1 MRAPGAGTASVA
13 SLGLLWL
20 LGLPWTWSAAAA
32 LCVYVGGGGWR
43 FLRIVCKTARRDLF
57 GLSVLI
63 RVRLEL
69 RRHQRAHHTIPGIFQ
84 AVARQQPD
92 RLALVDAGSGVCWT
106 FAQLDAYSNA
116 VANVFHQLGLGP
128 GDVVAIFLEG
138 RPEFVGL
145 WLGLAKAGVEAA
157 LLNVNLRREPLA
169 FCLGTSGAKALIF
182 GGELAAVVAEV
193 SGQLGKSL
201 LKFCSGDL
209 GPEGSWPDTQLLDPL
224 LKEASTAPLAQ
235 SPGKGMDDRLFYIYT
250 SGTTGLPKAAIVVHS
265 RYYRIAAFGHHA
277 YSMRPSD
284 VLYDCLPLYHSAGTM
299 GVLGGGGAQDGGAG
313 NPAPSLPSAGNIM
326 GVGQCL
332 IYGMTVVLRKKFSA
346 SRFWDDC
353 VKHNCTVVQYIGEI
367 CRYLLKQPVREAEGQ
382 HQVRLAVGNG
392 LRPAIW
398 EEFTERFRVRQIG
411 EFYGATECNC
421 SIANMDGKVGS
432 CGFNSRILPHVYPIR
447 LVKVNE
453 DTMELLRDAQGLCIP
468 CQAGEPG
475 LLVGQINQ
483 RDPLRRFDG
492 YISESAT
499 SKKIAHSVFCKGDS
513 AYLSGDV
520 LVMDELGYM
529 YFRDRSGDTFRWRGE
544 NVSTTEVEGVL
555 SRLLGQTDVAVYGVA
570 VPGKLGL
577 VSPGGRDWRS
587 EAGAAVGGCWAHGGR
602 GTVFSTEP
610 LFLGVEGKA
619 GMAAI
624 ADPHGQLSPNAL
636 YQELQKVLAP
646 YARPIFLRLLP
657 QMDTTGTFKIQ
668 KTRLQH
674 EGFDPSQTSDRLFF
688 LDLKQ
693 GHYLPLDQS
702 VYTQICSGS
711 FSL

>member
-1 MRAPGAGTASVA
+1 MPNPRMRAPGAGSASVA
-13 SLGLLWL
+13 SLVLLWL
-20 LGLPWTWSAAAA
+20 IGLPWTWSTAVA
-32 LCVYVGGGGWR
+32 LGVYVGGGGWR

-57 GLSVLI
+57 GLFVLI

-69 RRHQRAHHTIPGIFQ
+69 RWHQRARHTIPQIFQ
-84 AVARQQPD
+84 DVVRRQPEH
-92 RLALVDAGSGVCWT
+92 LALVDAGSGVCWT

-116 VANVFHQLGLGP
+116 VANLFCHLGYTP

-145 WLGLAKAGVEAA
+145 WLGLAKAGMEAA
-157 LLNVNLRREPLA
+157 LLNVNLRREPLI
-169 FCLGTSGAKALIF
+169 FCLGTSGAKALVF
-182 GGELAAVVAEV
+182 GRELAAVVAEV

-201 LKFCSGDL
+201 VKFCSGDV
-209 GPEGSWPDTQLLDPL
+209 GPEGVLPDTQLLDPL

-235 SPGKGMDDRLFYIYT
+235 PPGKGMDDRLFYIYT

-265 RYYRIAAFGHHA
+265 SPCTPCPCRYYRIAAFTHHS
-277 YSMRPSD
+277 YSMQAAD
-284 VLYDCLPLYHSAGTM
+284 VLYDCLPLYHSAG
-299 GVLGGGGAQDGGAG
+299 
-313 NPAPSLPSAGNIM
+313 NII

-332 IYGMTVVLRKKFSA
+332 IYGLTVVLRKKFSA

-353 VKHNCTVVQYIGEI
+353 VKYNCTVVQYIGEI
-367 CRYLLKQPVREAEGQ
+367 CRYLLKQPVSEAEGR
-382 HQVRLAVGNG
+382 HRVRLAVGNG

-398 EEFTERFRVRQIG
+398 EEFTERFGVRQVG

-432 CGFNSRILPHVYPIR
+432 CGFNSRILPNVYPIR

-483 RDPLRRFDG
+483 QDPLRRFDG

-499 SKKIAHSVFCKGDS
+499 SRKITHSVFRKGDS

-570 VPGKLGL
+570 VPGAAEGAGTLRTAHL
-577 VSPGGRDWRS
+577 PAPPAPGGHHRHLQDSEDEAAARGLRPTPDLRPALLPGP
-587 EAGAAVGGCWAHGGR
+587 EAGPLPASGSGCLHPHLFGR
-602 GTVFSTEP
+602 LLPLT
-610 LFLGVEGKA
+610 LFLGPPETLHQA
-619 GMAAI
+619 
-624 ADPHGQLSPNAL
+624 Q
-636 YQELQKVLAP
+636 Q
-646 YARPIFLRLLP
+646 AR
-657 QMDTTGTFKIQ
+657 GA
-668 KTRLQH
+668 
-674 EGFDPSQTSDRLFF
+674 
-688 LDLKQ
+688 
-693 GHYLPLDQS
+693 
-702 VYTQICSGS
+702 
-711 FSL
+711 

>member
-1 MRAPGAGTASVA
+1 MRTPGACSASVA
-13 SLGLLWL
+13 SLVLLWL
-20 LGLPWTWSAAAA
+20 LGLPWTWSTAAA
-32 LCVYVGGGGWR
+32 LGVYVGGGGWR

-69 RRHQRAHHTIPGIFQ
+69 RRHQRARHTIPQIFQ
-84 AVARQQPD
+84 AVARQQPEH
-92 RLALVDAGSGVCWT
+92 LALVDAGSGACWT

-116 VANVFHQLGLGP
+116 VANLFRQLGFVP

-145 WLGLAKAGVEAA
+145 WLGLAKAGMEAA
-157 LLNVNLRREPLA
+157 LLNINLRREPLT
-169 FCLGTSGAKALIF
+169 FCLGTSGAKALVF
-182 GGELAAVVAEV
+182 GEELAVAVAEV

-201 LKFCSGDL
+201 VKFCSGDSR
-209 GPEGSWPDTQLLDPL
+209 PEGLLPDTQLLDPL
-224 LKEASTAPLAQ
+224 LKETSTAPLAQ
-235 SPGKGMDDRLFYIYT
+235 PPGKGMDDRLFYIYT

-265 RYYRIAAFGHHA
+265 RYYRIAAFGHHSYRTQA
-277 YSMRPSD
+277 TD
-284 VLYDCLPLYHSAGTM
+284 VIYDCLPLYHSAG
-299 GVLGGGGAQDGGAG
+299 
-313 NPAPSLPSAGNIM
+313 NIV

-332 IYGMTVVLRKKFSA
+332 IYGLTVVLRKKFSA
-346 SRFWDDC
+346 SRFWEDC
-353 VKHNCTVVQYIGEI
+353 VKYNCTVVQYIGEI

-382 HQVRLAVGNG
+382 HRVRLAVGNG

-398 EEFTERFRVRQIG
+398 EEFTERFGVRQIG

-421 SIANMDGKVGS
+421 SIANMDGKVGA

-483 RDPLRRFDG
+483 QDPLRRFDG

-570 VPGKLGL
+570 VPG
-577 VSPGGRDWRS
+577 
-587 EAGAAVGGCWAHGGR
+587 
-602 GTVFSTEP
+602 
-610 LFLGVEGKA
+610 VEGKA

-657 QMDTTGTFKIQ
+657 QVDTTGTFKIQ

-674 EGFDPSQTSDRLFF
+674 EGFDPRQTSDRLFF

-702 VYTQICSGS
+702 VYTRICSGA
-711 FSL
+711 FFL

>member
-1 MRAPGAGTASVA
+1 MRVPGAGSASVA
-13 SLGLLWL
+13 SLVLLWL

-32 LCVYVGGGGWR
+32 LGVYVGGGGWR
-43 FLRIVCKTARRDLF
+43 FLRIVCKTARRDLW

-63 RVRLEL
+63 HVRLEL
-69 RRHQRAHHTIPGIFQ
+69 WRHQRAHHTIPQIFQ
-84 AVARQQPD
+84 AVAQQQPD
-92 RLALVDAGSGVCWT
+92 RLALVDAGSGACWT

-116 VANVFHQLGLGP
+116 VANVFHQLGFVP

-145 WLGLAKAGVEAA
+145 WLGLAKMGVEAA
-157 LLNVNLRREPLA
+157 LLNVNLRHESLA

-182 GGELAAVVAEV
+182 GGELAAAVAEV

-209 GPEGSWPDTQLLDPL
+209 SSEGVWPDTQLLDPM
-224 LKEASTAPLAQ
+224 LKEASTAPPAQ
-235 SPGKGMDDRLFYIYT
+235 PPGKGMDDRLFYIYT
-250 SGTTGLPKAAIVVHS
+250 SGTTGMPKAAIVVHS

-277 YSMRPSD
+277 YSMQAAD
-284 VLYDCLPLYHSAGTM
+284 VLYDCLPLYHT
-299 GVLGGGGAQDGGAG
+299 
-313 NPAPSLPSAGNIM
+313 AGNIM

-332 IYGMTVVLRKKFSA
+332 IYGLTVVLRKKFSA

-353 VKHNCTVVQYIGEI
+353 VKYNCTVVQYIGEI
-367 CRYLLKQPVREAEGQ
+367 CRYLLKQPVSEAEGR
-382 HQVRLAVGNG
+382 HRVRLAVGNG
-392 LRPAIW
+392 LRPSIW
-398 EEFTERFRVRQIG
+398 EEFTQRFRVRQIG

-421 SIANMDGKVGS
+421 SIGNMDGKVGS

-453 DTMELLRDAQGLCIP
+453 DTLELLRDAQGLCIP

-483 RDPLRRFDG
+483 QDPLRRFDG

-499 SKKIAHSVFCKGDS
+499 SKKIAHSVFRKGDS
-513 AYLSGDV
+513 AYISGDV

-570 VPGKLGL
+570 VPG
-577 VSPGGRDWRS
+577 
-587 EAGAAVGGCWAHGGR
+587 
-602 GTVFSTEP
+602 
-610 LFLGVEGKA
+610 VEGKA

-657 QMDTTGTFKIQ
+657 QVDTTGTFKIQ

-674 EGFDPSQTSDRLFF
+674 EGFDPHQTSDRLFF

-693 GHYLPLDQS
+693 GHYLPLDQD
-702 VYTQICSGS
+702 VYARICSGA
-711 FSL
+711 FAL

>member
-1 MRAPGAGTASVA
+1 MVPEAGPGCLPRRMLRRMRTPGACSASVA
-13 SLGLLWL
+13 SLVLLWL
-20 LGLPWTWSAAAA
+20 LGLPWTWSTAAA
-32 LCVYVGGGGWR
+32 LGVYVGGGGWR

-69 RRHQRAHHTIPGIFQ
+69 RRHQRARHTIPQIFQ
-84 AVARQQPD
+84 AVARQQPEH
-92 RLALVDAGSGVCWT
+92 LALVDAGSGACWT

-116 VANVFHQLGLGP
+116 VANLFRQLGFVP

-145 WLGLAKAGVEAA
+145 WLGLAKAGMEAA
-157 LLNVNLRREPLA
+157 LLNINLRREPLT
-169 FCLGTSGAKALIF
+169 FCLGTSGAKALVF
-182 GGELAAVVAEV
+182 GEELAVAVAEV

-201 LKFCSGDL
+201 VKFCSGDSR
-209 GPEGSWPDTQLLDPL
+209 PEGLLPDTQLLDPL
-224 LKEASTAPLAQ
+224 LKETSTAPLAQ
-235 SPGKGMDDRLFYIYT
+235 PPGKGMDDRLFYIYT

-265 RYYRIAAFGHHA
+265 RYYRIAAFGHHSYRMQA
-277 YSMRPSD
+277 TD
-284 VLYDCLPLYHSAGTM
+284 VIYDCLPLYHSAG
-299 GVLGGGGAQDGGAG
+299 
-313 NPAPSLPSAGNIM
+313 NIV

-332 IYGMTVVLRKKFSA
+332 IYGLTVVLRKKFSA
-346 SRFWDDC
+346 SRFWEDC
-353 VKHNCTVVQYIGEI
+353 VKYNCTVVQYIGEI

-382 HQVRLAVGNG
+382 HRVRLAVGNG

-398 EEFTERFRVRQIG
+398 EEFTERFGVRQIG

-421 SIANMDGKVGS
+421 SIANMDGKVGA

-483 RDPLRRFDG
+483 QDPLRRFDG

-570 VPGKLGL
+570 VPG
-577 VSPGGRDWRS
+577 
-587 EAGAAVGGCWAHGGR
+587 
-602 GTVFSTEP
+602 
-610 LFLGVEGKA
+610 VEGKA

-657 QMDTTGTFKIQ
+657 QVDTTGTFKIQ

-674 EGFDPSQTSDRLFF
+674 EGFDPRQTSDRLFF

-702 VYTQICSGS
+702 VYTRICSGA
-711 FSL
+711 FFL

>member
-1 MRAPGAGTASVA
+1 MRAPGAGAASVV
-13 SLGLLWL
+13 SLALLWL

-32 LCVYVGGGGWR
+32 LGVYVGSGGWR

-69 RRHQRAHHTIPGIFQ
+69 RRHQRAGHTIPRIFQ
-84 AVARQQPD
+84 AVVQRQPE
-92 RLALVDAGSGVCWT
+92 RLALVDAGTGECWT

-116 VANVFHQLGLGP
+116 VANLFRQLGFAP
-128 GDVVAIFLEG
+128 GDVVAVFLEG

-145 WLGLAKAGVEAA
+145 WLGLAKAGMEAA
-157 LLNVNLRREPLA
+157 LLNVNLRCEPLA

-182 GGELAAVVAEV
+182 GGEMVA
-193 SGQLGKSL
+193 
-201 LKFCSGDL
+201 
-209 GPEGSWPDTQLLDPL
+209 
-224 LKEASTAPLAQ
+224 
-235 SPGKGMDDRLFYIYT
+235 DRLFYIYT

-265 RYYRIAAFGHHA
+265 RYYRMAAFGHHA
-277 YSMRPSD
+277 YRMQAAD
-284 VLYDCLPLYHSAGTM
+284 VLYDCLPLYHSAG
-299 GVLGGGGAQDGGAG
+299 
-313 NPAPSLPSAGNIM
+313 NII

-332 IYGMTVVLRKKFSA
+332 IYGLTVVLRKKFSA

-353 VKHNCTVVQYIGEI
+353 IKYNCTVVQYIGEI
-367 CRYLLKQPVREAEGQ
+367 CRYLLKQPVREAERR
-382 HQVRLAVGNG
+382 HRVRLAVGNG

-398 EEFTERFRVRQIG
+398 EEFTQRFGVRQIG

-483 RDPLRRFDG
+483 QDPLRRFDG
-492 YISESAT
+492 YVSESAT
-499 SKKIAHSVFCKGDS
+499 SKKIAHSVFSKGDS

-570 VPGKLGL
+570 VPG
-577 VSPGGRDWRS
+577 
-587 EAGAAVGGCWAHGGR
+587 
-602 GTVFSTEP
+602 
-610 LFLGVEGKA
+610 VEGKA
-619 GMAAI
+619 GMAAV
-624 ADPHGQLSPNAL
+624 ADPHSLLDPNAI

-657 QMDTTGTFKIQ
+657 QVDTTGTFKIQ
-668 KTRLQH
+668 KTRLQR
-674 EGFDPSQTSDRLFF
+674 EGFDPRQTSDRLFF

-693 GHYLPLDQS
+693 GHYLPLNEA
-702 VYTQICSGS
+702 VYTRICSGA

>member
-1 MRAPGAGTASVA
+1 MRAPGAGAASVV
-13 SLGLLWL
+13 SLALLWL
-20 LGLPWTWSAAAA
+20 LGLPWTWSAVAA
-32 LCVYVGGGGWR
+32 LGVYVGSGGWR

-69 RRHQRAHHTIPGIFQ
+69 RRHQRAGHTIPRIFQ
-84 AVARQQPD
+84 AVVQQQPE
-92 RLALVDAGSGVCWT
+92 RLALVDAGTGECWT
-106 FAQLDAYSNA
+106 FVQLDAYSNA
-116 VANVFHQLGLGP
+116 VANLFRQLGFAP
-128 GDVVAIFLEG
+128 GDVVAVFLEG

-145 WLGLAKAGVEAA
+145 WLGLAKAGMEAA

-182 GGELAAVVAEV
+182 GGEMAAAVAEV
-193 SGQLGKSL
+193 SGHLGKSL
-201 LKFCSGDL
+201 IKFCSGDL
-209 GPEGSWPDTQLLDPL
+209 GPEGILPDTHLLDPL

-235 SPGKGMDDRLFYIYT
+235 IPSKGMDDRLFYIYT

-265 RYYRIAAFGHHA
+265 RYYRMAAFGHHA
-277 YSMRPSD
+277 YRMQAAD
-284 VLYDCLPLYHSAGTM
+284 VLYDCLPLYHSAG
-299 GVLGGGGAQDGGAG
+299 
-313 NPAPSLPSAGNIM
+313 NII

-332 IYGMTVVLRKKFSA
+332 IYGLTVVLRKKFSA

-353 VKHNCTVVQYIGEI
+353 IKYNCTVVQYIGEI
-367 CRYLLKQPVREAEGQ
+367 CRYLLKQPVREAERR
-382 HQVRLAVGNG
+382 HRVRLAVGNG

-398 EEFTERFRVRQIG
+398 EEFTQRFGVRQIG

-483 RDPLRRFDG
+483 QDPLRRFDG
-492 YISESAT
+492 YVSESAT
-499 SKKIAHSVFCKGDS
+499 SKKIAHSVFSKGDS
-513 AYLSGDV
+513 AYLS
-520 LVMDELGYM
+520 
-529 YFRDRSGDTFRWRGE
+529 
-544 NVSTTEVEGVL
+544 
-555 SRLLGQTDVAVYGVA
+555 
-570 VPGKLGL
+570 
-577 VSPGGRDWRS
+577 
-587 EAGAAVGGCWAHGGR
+587 
-602 GTVFSTEP
+602 
-610 LFLGVEGKA
+610 GVEGKA

-624 ADPHGQLSPNAL
+624 ADPHSLLDPNAM

-657 QMDTTGTFKIQ
+657 QVDTTGTFKIQ
-668 KTRLQH
+668 KTRLQR
-674 EGFDPSQTSDRLFF
+674 EGFDPRQTSDQLFF

-693 GHYLPLDQS
+693 GHYLPLNEV
-702 VYTQICSGS
+702 VYTRICSGA

>member
-1 MRAPGAGTASVA
+1 MRAPGAGAASVV
-13 SLGLLWL
+13 SLALLWL

-32 LCVYVGGGGWR
+32 LGVYVGSGGWR

-69 RRHQRAHHTIPGIFQ
+69 RRHQRAGHTIPRIFQ
-84 AVARQQPD
+84 AVVQRQPE
-92 RLALVDAGSGVCWT
+92 RLALVDAGTGECWT

-116 VANVFHQLGLGP
+116 VANLFRQLGFAP
-128 GDVVAIFLEG
+128 GDVVAVFLEG

-145 WLGLAKAGVEAA
+145 WLGLAKAGMEAA
-157 LLNVNLRREPLA
+157 LLNVNLRCEPLA

-182 GGELAAVVAEV
+182 GGEMVAVAEV
-193 SGQLGKSL
+193 SGHLGKSL
-201 LKFCSGDL
+201 IKFCSGDL
-209 GPEGSWPDTQLLDPL
+209 GPKGILPDTHLLDPL

-235 SPGKGMDDRLFYIYT
+235 IPSKGMDDRLFYIYT

-265 RYYRIAAFGHHA
+265 RYYRMAAFGHHA
-277 YSMRPSD
+277 YRMQAAD
-284 VLYDCLPLYHSAGTM
+284 VLYDCLPLYHSAG
-299 GVLGGGGAQDGGAG
+299 
-313 NPAPSLPSAGNIM
+313 NII

-332 IYGMTVVLRKKFSA
+332 IYGLTVVLRKKFSA

-353 VKHNCTVVQYIGEI
+353 IKYNCTVVQYIGEI
-367 CRYLLKQPVREAEGQ
+367 CRYLLKQPVREAERR
-382 HQVRLAVGNG
+382 HRVRLAVGNG

-398 EEFTERFRVRQIG
+398 EEFTQRFGVRQIG

-483 RDPLRRFDG
+483 QDPLRRFDG
-492 YISESAT
+492 YVSESAT
-499 SKKIAHSVFCKGDS
+499 SKKIAHSVFSKGDS

-570 VPGKLGL
+570 VPG
-577 VSPGGRDWRS
+577 
-587 EAGAAVGGCWAHGGR
+587 
-602 GTVFSTEP
+602 
-610 LFLGVEGKA
+610 VEGKA
-619 GMAAI
+619 GMAAV
-624 ADPHGQLSPNAL
+624 ADPHSLLDPNAI

-657 QMDTTGTFKIQ
+657 QVDTTGTFKIQ
-668 KTRLQH
+668 KTRLQR
-674 EGFDPSQTSDRLFF
+674 EGFDPRQTSDRLFF

-693 GHYLPLDQS
+693 GHYLPLNEA
-702 VYTQICSGS
+702 VYTRICSGA

>member
-1 MRAPGAGTASVA
+1 MVVA
-13 SLGLLWL
+13 SGRGPASALRAEGLRGRQDAGSGCGRGLG
-20 LGLPWTWSAAAA
+20 GLAGAVVAAGAA
-32 LCVYVGGGGWR
+32 VDLERGGG
-43 FLRIVCKTARRDLF
+43 ARR
-57 GLSVLI
+57 
-63 RVRLEL
+63 VRGQ
-69 RRHQRAHHTIPGIFQ
+69 RRLALPAHRLQDREARPLAVVQR
-84 AVARQQPD
+84 QPE
-92 RLALVDAGSGVCWT
+92 RLALVDAGTGECWT

-116 VANVFHQLGLGP
+116 VANLFRQLGFAP
-128 GDVVAIFLEG
+128 GDVVAVFLEG

-145 WLGLAKAGVEAA
+145 WLGLAKAGMEAA
-157 LLNVNLRREPLA
+157 LLNVNLRCEPLA

-182 GGELAAVVAEV
+182 GGEMVAAVAEV
-193 SGQLGKSL
+193 SGHLGKSL
-201 LKFCSGDL
+201 IKFCSGDL
-209 GPEGSWPDTQLLDPL
+209 GPKGILPDTHLLDPL

-235 SPGKGMDDRLFYIYT
+235 IPSKGMDDRLFYIYT

-265 RYYRIAAFGHHA
+265 RYYRMAAFGHHA
-277 YSMRPSD
+277 YRMQAAD
-284 VLYDCLPLYHSAGTM
+284 VLYDCLPLYHSAG
-299 GVLGGGGAQDGGAG
+299 
-313 NPAPSLPSAGNIM
+313 NII

-332 IYGMTVVLRKKFSA
+332 IYGLTVVLRKKFSA

-353 VKHNCTVVQYIGEI
+353 IKYNCTVVQYIGEI
-367 CRYLLKQPVREAEGQ
+367 CRYLLKQPVREAERR
-382 HQVRLAVGNG
+382 HRVRLAVGNG

-398 EEFTERFRVRQIG
+398 EEFTQRFGVRQIG

-483 RDPLRRFDG
+483 QDPLRRFDG
-492 YISESAT
+492 YVSESAT
-499 SKKIAHSVFCKGDS
+499 SKKIAHSVFSKGDS

-570 VPGKLGL
+570 VPG
-577 VSPGGRDWRS
+577 
-587 EAGAAVGGCWAHGGR
+587 
-602 GTVFSTEP
+602 
-610 LFLGVEGKA
+610 VEGKA
-619 GMAAI
+619 GMAAV
-624 ADPHGQLSPNAL
+624 ADPHSLLDPNAI

-657 QMDTTGTFKIQ
+657 QVDTTGTFKIQ
-668 KTRLQH
+668 KTRLQR
-674 EGFDPSQTSDRLFF
+674 EGFDPRQTSDRLFF

-693 GHYLPLDQS
+693 GHYLPLNEA
-702 VYTQICSGS
+702 VYTRICSGA

>member
-1 MRAPGAGTASVA
+1 MRAPGAGSASVA
-13 SLGLLWL
+13 SLVLLWL
-20 LGLPWTWSAAAA
+20 LGLPWTWSTAAA
-32 LCVYVGGGGWR
+32 LGVYVGGGGWR

-69 RRHQRAHHTIPGIFQ
+69 RRHQRARHTIPQIFQ
-84 AVARQQPD
+84 AVAQRQPE
-92 RLALVDAGSGVCWT
+92 RLALVDAGSGACWT

-116 VANVFHQLGLGP
+116 VANFFLRLGFAP
-128 GDVVAIFLEG
+128 GDVVAIFMEG

-169 FCLGTSGAKALIF
+169 FCLGTSGAKALVF
-182 GGELAAVVAEV
+182 GGELAAAVAEV

-201 LKFCSGDL
+201 VKFCSGDV
-209 GPEGSWPDTQLLDPL
+209 GPDGVLPDTQLLDPV
-224 LKEASTAPLAQ
+224 LKETSTAPLAQ
-235 SPGKGMDDRLFYIYT
+235 PPGKGMDDRLFYIYT
-250 SGTTGLPKAAIVVHS
+250 SGTTGLPKAAIIVHS
-265 RYYRIAAFGHHA
+265 RYYRIAAFGHHS
-277 YSMRPSD
+277 YSMQAAD
-284 VLYDCLPLYHSAGTM
+284 VLYDCLPLYHSAG
-299 GVLGGGGAQDGGAG
+299 
-313 NPAPSLPSAGNIM
+313 NIV

-332 IYGMTVVLRKKFSA
+332 IYGLTVVLRKKFSA

-353 VKHNCTVVQYIGEI
+353 VKYNCTVVQYIGEI
-367 CRYLLKQPVREAEGQ
+367 CRYLLKQPVREAEGR
-382 HQVRLAVGNG
+382 HRVRLAVGNG
-392 LRPAIW
+392 LRPSIW
-398 EEFTERFRVRQIG
+398 EEFTERFGVRQIG

-421 SIANMDGKVGS
+421 SIANMDGKGSSLTGLAPSQVGS

-468 CQAGEPG
+468 CQTGEPG

-483 RDPLRRFDG
+483 QDPLRRFDG

-499 SKKIAHSVFCKGDS
+499 SKKIAHSVFRKGDS

-570 VPGKLGL
+570 VPG
-577 VSPGGRDWRS
+577 
-587 EAGAAVGGCWAHGGR
+587 
-602 GTVFSTEP
+602 
-610 LFLGVEGKA
+610 VEGKA

-636 YQELQKVLAP
+636 YEELQKVLAP

-657 QMDTTGTFKIQ
+657 QVDTTGTFKIQ

-674 EGFDPSQTSDRLFF
+674 EGFDPRQTSDRLFF

-693 GHYLPLDQS
+693 GHYLPLDQG
-702 VYTQICSGS
+702 VYTRICSGA
-711 FSL
+711 FAL

>member
-1 MRAPGAGTASVA
+1 MPNPRMRAPGAGSASVA
-13 SLGLLWL
+13 SLVLLWL
-20 LGLPWTWSAAAA
+20 LGLPWTWSTAVA
-32 LCVYVGGGGWR
+32 LGVYVGGGGWR

-57 GLSVLI
+57 GLFVLI

-69 RRHQRAHHTIPGIFQ
+69 RWHQRARHTIPQIFQ
-84 AVARQQPD
+84 EVVRRQPEH
-92 RLALVDAGSGVCWT
+92 LALVDAGSGVCWT

-116 VANVFHQLGLGP
+116 VANLFCHLGYTP

-145 WLGLAKAGVEAA
+145 WLGLAKAGMEAA
-157 LLNVNLRREPLA
+157 LLNVNLRREPLI
-169 FCLGTSGAKALIF
+169 FCLGTSGAKALVF
-182 GGELAAVVAEV
+182 GRELAAVVAEV

-201 LKFCSGDL
+201 VKFCSGDM
-209 GPEGSWPDTQLLDPL
+209 GPEGVLPDTQLLDPL

-235 SPGKGMDDRLFYIYT
+235 PPGKGMDDRLFYIYT

-265 RYYRIAAFGHHA
+265 SPCTPCPCRYYRIAAFTHHS
-277 YSMRPSD
+277 YSMQAAD
-284 VLYDCLPLYHSAGTM
+284 VLYDCLPLYHSAG
-299 GVLGGGGAQDGGAG
+299 
-313 NPAPSLPSAGNIM
+313 NII

-332 IYGMTVVLRKKFSA
+332 IYGLTVVLRKKFSA

-353 VKHNCTVVQYIGEI
+353 VKYNCTVVQYIGEI
-367 CRYLLKQPVREAEGQ
+367 CRYLLKQPVSEAEGR
-382 HQVRLAVGNG
+382 HRVRLAVGNG

-398 EEFTERFRVRQIG
+398 EEFTERFGVRQVG

-432 CGFNSRILPHVYPIR
+432 CGFNSRILPNVYPIR

-468 CQAGEPG
+468 CQA
-475 LLVGQINQ
+475 
-483 RDPLRRFDG
+483 
-492 YISESAT
+492 
-499 SKKIAHSVFCKGDS
+499 
-513 AYLSGDV
+513 GDV

-570 VPGKLGL
+570 VPG
-577 VSPGGRDWRS
+577 
-587 EAGAAVGGCWAHGGR
+587 
-602 GTVFSTEP
+602 
-610 LFLGVEGKA
+610 VEGKA

-657 QMDTTGTFKIQ
+657 QVDTTGTFKIQ

-674 EGFDPSQTSDRLFF
+674 EGFDPRQTSDRLFF

-693 GHYLPLDQS
+693 GHYLPLDQG
-702 VYTQICSGS
+702 VYTRICSGA

>member
-1 MRAPGAGTASVA
+1 MRAPGAGAASVV
-13 SLGLLWL
+13 SLALLWL

-32 LCVYVGGGGWR
+32 LGVYVGSGGWR

-69 RRHQRAHHTIPGIFQ
+69 RRHQRAGHTIPRIFQ
-84 AVARQQPD
+84 AVVQRQPE
-92 RLALVDAGSGVCWT
+92 RLALVDAATGECWT

-116 VANVFHQLGLGP
+116 VANLFCQLGFAP

-145 WLGLAKAGVEAA
+145 WLGLAKAGMEAA
-157 LLNVNLRREPLA
+157 LLNVNLRCEPLA

-182 GGELAAVVAEV
+182 GGEMVA
-193 SGQLGKSL
+193 
-201 LKFCSGDL
+201 
-209 GPEGSWPDTQLLDPL
+209 
-224 LKEASTAPLAQ
+224 
-235 SPGKGMDDRLFYIYT
+235 DRLFYIYT

-265 RYYRIAAFGHHA
+265 RYYRMAAFGHHA
-277 YSMRPSD
+277 YRMQAAD
-284 VLYDCLPLYHSAGTM
+284 VLYDCLPLYHSAG
-299 GVLGGGGAQDGGAG
+299 
-313 NPAPSLPSAGNIM
+313 NII

-332 IYGMTVVLRKKFSA
+332 IYGLTVVLRKKFSA

-353 VKHNCTVVQYIGEI
+353 IKYNCTVVQYIGEI
-367 CRYLLKQPVREAEGQ
+367 CRYLLKQPVREAERR
-382 HQVRLAVGNG
+382 HRVRLAVGNG

-398 EEFTERFRVRQIG
+398 EEFTQRFGVRQIG

-483 RDPLRRFDG
+483 QDPLRRFDG
-492 YISESAT
+492 YVSESAT
-499 SKKIAHSVFCKGDS
+499 SKKIAHSVFSKGDS

-570 VPGKLGL
+570 VPG
-577 VSPGGRDWRS
+577 
-587 EAGAAVGGCWAHGGR
+587 
-602 GTVFSTEP
+602 
-610 LFLGVEGKA
+610 VEGKA
-619 GMAAI
+619 GMAAV
-624 ADPHGQLSPNAL
+624 ADPHSLLDPNAI

-657 QMDTTGTFKIQ
+657 QVDTTGTFKIQ
-668 KTRLQH
+668 KTRLQR
-674 EGFDPSQTSDRLFF
+674 EGFDPRQTSDRLFF

-693 GHYLPLDQS
+693 GHYLPLNEA
-702 VYTQICSGS
+702 VYTRICSGA

>member
-1 MRAPGAGTASVA
+1 MLRLGEVSWRPGRAPSDAIPSTPPPS
-13 SLGLLWL
+13 GLL
-20 LGLPWTWSAAAA
+20 
-32 LCVYVGGGGWR
+32 
-43 FLRIVCKTARRDLF
+43 
-57 GLSVLI
+57 VLI

-69 RRHQRAHHTIPGIFQ
+69 RRHQRAGHTIPQIFQ
-84 AVARQQPD
+84 VVARRQPD
-92 RLALVDAGSGVCWT
+92 RLALVDAGSDVCWT

-116 VANVFHQLGLGP
+116 VANLFCQLGFTP

-145 WLGLAKAGVEAA
+145 WLGLAKVGVEAA

-201 LKFCSGDL
+201 LKFCSGEL
-209 GPEGSWPDTQLLDPL
+209 GPEGILPDTQLLDPL
-224 LKEASTAPLAQ
+224 LRDASTAPLGQ
-235 SPGKGMDDRLFYIYT
+235 PPDKGMDDRLFYIYT

-277 YSMRPSD
+277 YSMQVAD
-284 VLYDCLPLYHSAGTM
+284 VLYDCLPLYH
-299 GVLGGGGAQDGGAG
+299 
-313 NPAPSLPSAGNIM
+313 SAGNIM

-332 IYGMTVVLRKKFSA
+332 IYGLTVVLRKKFSA

-353 VKHNCTVVQYIGEI
+353 VKYNCTVVQYIGEI
-367 CRYLLKQPVREAEGQ
+367 CRYLLKQPVREAEGR
-382 HQVRLAVGNG
+382 HRVRLAVGNG

-398 EEFTERFRVRQIG
+398 EEFTERFGVRQVG

-483 RDPLRRFDG
+483 QDPLRRFDG

-499 SKKIAHSVFCKGDS
+499 SKKIAHSVFRKGDS

-544 NVSTTEVEGVL
+544 NVSTTEVESVL
-555 SRLLGQTDVAVYGVA
+555 SRLLGQTDVAVYG
-570 VPGKLGL
+570 
-577 VSPGGRDWRS
+577 
-587 EAGAAVGGCWAHGGR
+587 
-602 GTVFSTEP
+602 
-610 LFLGVEGKA
+610 GKA

-657 QMDTTGTFKIQ
+657 QVDTTGTFKIQ

-674 EGFDPSQTSDRLFF
+674 EGFDPRQTSDRLFF

-693 GHYLPLDQS
+693 GHYLPLDQG
-702 VYTQICSGS
+702 VYTRICSGV
-711 FSL
+711 FAL

>member
-1 MRAPGAGTASVA
+1 MRAPGAGSASVA
-13 SLGLLWL
+13 SLVLLWL
-20 LGLPWTWSAAAA
+20 LGLPWTWSTAAA
-32 LCVYVGGGGWR
+32 LGVYVGGGGWR

-69 RRHQRAHHTIPGIFQ
+69 RRHQRARHTIPQIFQ
-84 AVARQQPD
+84 AVVQRQPE
-92 RLALVDAGSGVCWT
+92 RLALVDTGSGACWT

-116 VANVFHQLGLGP
+116 VANLFRRLGFAP
-128 GDVVAIFLEG
+128 GDVVAIFMEG

-169 FCLGTSGAKALIF
+169 FCLGTSGAKALVF
-182 GGELAAVVAEV
+182 GGELAAAVAEM
-193 SGQLGKSL
+193 SGELGKSL
-201 LKFCSGDL
+201 VKFCSGDV
-209 GPEGSWPDTQLLDPL
+209 GPDGVLPDTQLLDPL
-224 LKEASTAPLAQ
+224 LKETSTAPLAQ
-235 SPGKGMDDRLFYIYT
+235 PPGKGMDDRLFYIYT
-250 SGTTGLPKAAIVVHS
+250 SGTTGLPKAAIIVHS
-265 RYYRIAAFGHHA
+265 RYYRIAAFGHYS
-277 YSMRPSD
+277 YSMQAAD
-284 VLYDCLPLYHSAGTM
+284 VLYDCLPLYH
-299 GVLGGGGAQDGGAG
+299 
-313 NPAPSLPSAGNIM
+313 SAGNIM

-332 IYGMTVVLRKKFSA
+332 IYGLTVVLRKKFSA

-353 VKHNCTVVQYIGEI
+353 VKYNCTVVQYIGEI
-367 CRYLLKQPVREAEGQ
+367 CRYLLKQPVRQAEGR
-382 HQVRLAVGNG
+382 HRVRLAVGNG
-392 LRPAIW
+392 LRPSIW
-398 EEFTERFRVRQIG
+398 EEFTERFGVRQIG

-421 SIANMDGKVGS
+421 SIANMDGKVGACDS
-432 CGFNSRILPHVYPIR
+432 NRRILPHVYPIR

-468 CQAGEPG
+468 CQTGEPG

-483 RDPLRRFDG
+483 QDPLRRFDG

-499 SKKIAHSVFCKGDS
+499 SKKIAHSVFRKGDS

-570 VPGKLGL
+570 VPG
-577 VSPGGRDWRS
+577 
-587 EAGAAVGGCWAHGGR
+587 
-602 GTVFSTEP
+602 
-610 LFLGVEGKA
+610 VEGKA

-624 ADPHGQLSPNAL
+624 ADPHGRLSPNAL
-636 YQELQKVLAP
+636 YEELQKVLAP

-657 QMDTTGTFKIQ
+657 QVDTTGTFKIQ

-674 EGFDPSQTSDRLFF
+674 EGFDPRQTSDRLFF

-693 GHYLPLDQS
+693 GHYLPLDQG
-702 VYTQICSGS
+702 VYTRICSGA
-711 FSL
+711 FAL

>member
-1 MRAPGAGTASVA
+1 M
-13 SLGLLWL
+13 
-20 LGLPWTWSAAAA
+20 
-32 LCVYVGGGGWR
+32 
-43 FLRIVCKTARRDLF
+43 
-57 GLSVLI
+57 

-69 RRHQRAHHTIPGIFQ
+69 RWHQRARHTIPQIFQ
-84 AVARQQPD
+84 EVVRRQPEH
-92 RLALVDAGSGVCWT
+92 LALVDAGSGMCWT

-116 VANVFHQLGLGP
+116 VANLFCQLGYTP

-145 WLGLAKAGVEAA
+145 WLGLAKAGMEAV
-157 LLNVNLRREPLA
+157 LLNVNLRREPLV
-169 FCLGTSGAKALIF
+169 FCLGVSGAKALVF
-182 GGELAAVVAEV
+182 GRELAAVVAEV

-201 LKFCSGDL
+201 VKFCSGDL
-209 GPEGSWPDTQLLDPL
+209 GPEGVLPDTQLLDPL

-235 SPGKGMDDRLFYIYT
+235 PPGKGMDDRLLYIYT

-265 RYYRIAAFGHHA
+265 SPCTPCPCRYYRIAAFVHHS
-277 YSMRPSD
+277 YSMQAAD
-284 VLYDCLPLYHSAGTM
+284 VLYDCLPLYHSAG
-299 GVLGGGGAQDGGAG
+299 
-313 NPAPSLPSAGNIM
+313 NII

-332 IYGMTVVLRKKFSA
+332 IYGLTVVLRKKFSA

-353 VKHNCTVVQYIGEI
+353 DKYNCTVVQYIGEI
-367 CRYLLKQPVREAEGQ
+367 CRYLLKQPVSEAEGR
-382 HQVRLAVGNG
+382 HRVRLAVGNG

-398 EEFTERFRVRQIG
+398 EEFTERFGVRQVG

-432 CGFNSRILPHVYPIR
+432 CGFNSRILPNVYPIR

-483 RDPLRRFDG
+483 QDPLRRFDG

-499 SKKIAHSVFCKGDS
+499 SRKITHSVFRKGDS

-570 VPGKLGL
+570 VPG
-577 VSPGGRDWRS
+577 
-587 EAGAAVGGCWAHGGR
+587 
-602 GTVFSTEP
+602 
-610 LFLGVEGKA
+610 VEGKA

-657 QMDTTGTFKIQ
+657 QVDTTGTFKIQ

-674 EGFDPSQTSDRLFF
+674 EGFDPRQTSDRLFF

-693 GHYLPLDQS
+693 GHYLPLDQG
-702 VYTQICSGS
+702 VYTRICSGA

>member
-1 MRAPGAGTASVA
+1 MRAPGAGAASVV
-13 SLGLLWL
+13 SLALLWL
-20 LGLPWTWSAAAA
+20 LGLPWTWSAVAA
-32 LCVYVGGGGWR
+32 LGVYVGSGGWR

-69 RRHQRAHHTIPGIFQ
+69 RRHQRAGHTIPRIFQ
-84 AVARQQPD
+84 AVVQRQPE
-92 RLALVDAGSGVCWT
+92 RLALVDAGTGECWT
-106 FAQLDAYSNA
+106 FVQLDAYSNA
-116 VANVFHQLGLGP
+116 VANLFRQLGFAP
-128 GDVVAIFLEG
+128 GDVVAVFLEG

-145 WLGLAKAGVEAA
+145 WLGLAKAGMEAA

-182 GGELAAVVAEV
+182 GGEMAAAVAEV
-193 SGQLGKSL
+193 SGHLGKSL
-201 LKFCSGDL
+201 IKFCSGDL
-209 GPEGSWPDTQLLDPL
+209 GPEGILPDTHLLDPL

-235 SPGKGMDDRLFYIYT
+235 IPSKGMDDRLFYIYT

-265 RYYRIAAFGHHA
+265 RYYRMAAFGHHA
-277 YSMRPSD
+277 YRMQAAD
-284 VLYDCLPLYHSAGTM
+284 VLYDCLPLYHSAG
-299 GVLGGGGAQDGGAG
+299 
-313 NPAPSLPSAGNIM
+313 NII

-332 IYGMTVVLRKKFSA
+332 IYGLTVVLRKKFSA

-353 VKHNCTVVQYIGEI
+353 IKYNCTVVQYIGEI
-367 CRYLLKQPVREAEGQ
+367 CRYLLKQPVREAERR
-382 HQVRLAVGNG
+382 HRVRLAVGNG

-398 EEFTERFRVRQIG
+398 EEFTQPRRPRSG
-411 EFYGATECNC
+411 SSTAPPGKCNC

-483 RDPLRRFDG
+483 QDPLRRFDG
-492 YISESAT
+492 YVSESAT
-499 SKKIAHSVFCKGDS
+499 SKKIAHSVFSKGDS

-570 VPGKLGL
+570 VPG
-577 VSPGGRDWRS
+577 
-587 EAGAAVGGCWAHGGR
+587 
-602 GTVFSTEP
+602 
-610 LFLGVEGKA
+610 VEGKA

-624 ADPHGQLSPNAL
+624 ADPHSLLDPNAM

-657 QMDTTGTFKIQ
+657 QVDTTGTFKIQ
-668 KTRLQH
+668 KTRLQR
-674 EGFDPSQTSDRLFF
+674 EGFDPRQTSDQLFF

-693 GHYLPLDQS
+693 GHYLPLNEV
-702 VYTQICSGS
+702 VYTRICSGA

>member
-1 MRAPGAGTASVA
+1 MRTPGACSASVA
-13 SLGLLWL
+13 SLVLLWL
-20 LGLPWTWSAAAA
+20 LGLPWTWSTAAA
-32 LCVYVGGGGWR
+32 LGVYVGGGGWR

-69 RRHQRAHHTIPGIFQ
+69 RRHQRARHTIPQIFQ
-84 AVARQQPD
+84 AVAQQQPEH
-92 RLALVDAGSGVCWT
+92 LALVDAGSGACWT

-116 VANVFHQLGLGP
+116 VANLFRQLGFVP

-145 WLGLAKAGVEAA
+145 WLGLAKAGMEAA
-157 LLNVNLRREPLA
+157 LLNINLRREPLT
-169 FCLGTSGAKALIF
+169 FCLGTSGAKALVF
-182 GGELAAVVAEV
+182 GEELAVAVAEV

-201 LKFCSGDL
+201 VKFCSGDSR
-209 GPEGSWPDTQLLDPL
+209 PEGLLPDTQLLDPL
-224 LKEASTAPLAQ
+224 LKETSTAPLAQ
-235 SPGKGMDDRLFYIYT
+235 PPGKGMDDRLFYIYT

-265 RYYRIAAFGHHA
+265 RYYRIAAFGHHSYRMQA
-277 YSMRPSD
+277 TD
-284 VLYDCLPLYHSAGTM
+284 VIYDCLPLYHSAG
-299 GVLGGGGAQDGGAG
+299 
-313 NPAPSLPSAGNIM
+313 NIV

-332 IYGMTVVLRKKFSA
+332 IYGLTVVLRKKFSA
-346 SRFWDDC
+346 SRFWEDC
-353 VKHNCTVVQYIGEI
+353 VKYNCTVVQYIGEI

-382 HQVRLAVGNG
+382 HRVRLAVGNG

-398 EEFTERFRVRQIG
+398 EEFTERFGVRQIG

-421 SIANMDGKVGS
+421 SIANMDGKVGA

-483 RDPLRRFDG
+483 QDPLRRFDG

-570 VPGKLGL
+570 VPG
-577 VSPGGRDWRS
+577 
-587 EAGAAVGGCWAHGGR
+587 
-602 GTVFSTEP
+602 
-610 LFLGVEGKA
+610 VEGKA

-657 QMDTTGTFKIQ
+657 QVDTTGTFKIQ

-674 EGFDPSQTSDRLFF
+674 EGFDPRQTSDRLFF

-702 VYTQICSGS
+702 VYTRICSGA
-711 FSL
+711 FFL

>member
-1 MRAPGAGTASVA
+1 MRAPGAGSASVA
-13 SLGLLWL
+13 SLVLLWL
-20 LGLPWTWSAAAA
+20 LGLPWTWSTAAA
-32 LCVYVGGGGWR
+32 LGVYVGGGGWR

-69 RRHQRAHHTIPGIFQ
+69 RRHQRARHTIPQIFQ
-84 AVARQQPD
+84 AVAQRQPE
-92 RLALVDAGSGVCWT
+92 RLALVDAGS
-106 FAQLDAYSNA
+106 A
-116 VANVFHQLGLGP
+116 
-128 GDVVAIFLEG
+128 
-138 RPEFVGL
+138 
-145 WLGLAKAGVEAA
+145 
-157 LLNVNLRREPLA
+157 
-169 FCLGTSGAKALIF
+169 
-182 GGELAAVVAEV
+182 VAEV

-201 LKFCSGDL
+201 VKFCSGEV
-209 GPEGSWPDTQLLDPL
+209 GPDGILPDTQLLDPV
-224 LKEASTAPLAQ
+224 LKETSTAPLAQ
-235 SPGKGMDDRLFYIYT
+235 PPGKGMDDRLFYIYT
-250 SGTTGLPKAAIVVHS
+250 SGTTGLPKAAIIVHS
-265 RYYRIAAFGHHA
+265 RYYRIAAFGHHS
-277 YSMRPSD
+277 YSMQAAD
-284 VLYDCLPLYHSAGTM
+284 VLYDCLPLYHSAG
-299 GVLGGGGAQDGGAG
+299 
-313 NPAPSLPSAGNIM
+313 NIV

-332 IYGMTVVLRKKFSA
+332 IYGLTVVLRKKFSA

-353 VKHNCTVVQYIGEI
+353 VKYNCTVVQYIGEI
-367 CRYLLKQPVREAEGQ
+367 CRYLLKQPVREAEGR
-382 HQVRLAVGNG
+382 HRVRLAVGNG
-392 LRPAIW
+392 LRPSIW
-398 EEFTERFRVRQIG
+398 EEFTERFGVRQIG

-421 SIANMDGKVGS
+421 SIANMDGKGSSLTGLAPSQVGS

-468 CQAGEPG
+468 CQTGEPG

-483 RDPLRRFDG
+483 QDPLRRFDG

-499 SKKIAHSVFCKGDS
+499 SKKIAHSVFRKGDS

-570 VPGKLGL
+570 VPG
-577 VSPGGRDWRS
+577 
-587 EAGAAVGGCWAHGGR
+587 
-602 GTVFSTEP
+602 
-610 LFLGVEGKA
+610 VEGKA

-636 YQELQKVLAP
+636 YEELQKVLAP

-657 QMDTTGTFKIQ
+657 QVDTTGTFKIQ

-674 EGFDPSQTSDRLFF
+674 EGFDPRQTSDRLFF

-693 GHYLPLDQS
+693 GHYLPLDQG
-702 VYTQICSGS
+702 VYTRICSGA
-711 FSL
+711 FAL

>member
-1 MRAPGAGTASVA
+1 MRAPGAGSASVA
-13 SLGLLWL
+13 SLVLLWL
-20 LGLPWTWSAAAA
+20 LGLPWTWSTAAA
-32 LCVYVGGGGWR
+32 LGVYVGGGGWR

-69 RRHQRAHHTIPGIFQ
+69 RRHQRARHTIPQIFQ
-84 AVARQQPD
+84 AVVQRQPE
-92 RLALVDAGSGVCWT
+92 RLALVDAGSGACWT

-116 VANVFHQLGLGP
+116 VANLFRRLGFAP
-128 GDVVAIFLEG
+128 GDVVAIFMEG

-169 FCLGTSGAKALIF
+169 FCLGTSGAKALVRTSGIP
-182 GGELAAVVAEV
+182 LPVPILSPRPTQPSLWSPTPV
-193 SGQLGKSL
+193 SLS
-201 LKFCSGDL
+201 
-209 GPEGSWPDTQLLDPL
+209 
-224 LKEASTAPLAQ
+224 
-235 SPGKGMDDRLFYIYT
+235 DRLFYIYT
-250 SGTTGLPKAAIVVHS
+250 SGTTGLPKAAIIVHS
-265 RYYRIAAFGHHA
+265 RYYRIAAFGHYS
-277 YSMRPSD
+277 YSMQAAD
-284 VLYDCLPLYHSAGTM
+284 VLYDCLPLYH
-299 GVLGGGGAQDGGAG
+299 
-313 NPAPSLPSAGNIM
+313 SAGNIM

-332 IYGMTVVLRKKFSA
+332 IYGLTVVLRKKFSA

-353 VKHNCTVVQYIGEI
+353 VKYNCTVVQYIGEI
-367 CRYLLKQPVREAEGQ
+367 CRYLLKQPVREAEGR
-382 HQVRLAVGNG
+382 HRVRLAVGNG
-392 LRPAIW
+392 LRPSIW
-398 EEFTERFRVRQIG
+398 EEFTERFGVRQIG

-468 CQAGEPG
+468 CQTGEPG

-483 RDPLRRFDG
+483 QDPLRRFDG

-499 SKKIAHSVFCKGDS
+499 SKKIAHSVFRKGDS

-570 VPGKLGL
+570 VPG
-577 VSPGGRDWRS
+577 
-587 EAGAAVGGCWAHGGR
+587 
-602 GTVFSTEP
+602 
-610 LFLGVEGKA
+610 VEGKA

-624 ADPHGQLSPNAL
+624 ADPHGRLSPNAL
-636 YQELQKVLAP
+636 YKELQKVLAP

-657 QMDTTGTFKIQ
+657 QVDTTGTFKIQ

-674 EGFDPSQTSDRLFF
+674 EGFDPRQTSDRLFF

-693 GHYLPLDQS
+693 GHYLPLDQGVTPHQAQRAGCHHGAPAGGDLKMALGGCLAHCS
-702 VYTQICSGS
+702 DAYPGGGLLGTPPAMAAGRTQGNGSSGFGGAAS
-711 FSL
+711 TTRQLEQQGQ

>member
-1 MRAPGAGTASVA
+1 MRTPGACSASVA
-13 SLGLLWL
+13 SLVLLWL
-20 LGLPWTWSAAAA
+20 LGLPWTWSTAAA
-32 LCVYVGGGGWR
+32 LGVYVGGGGWR

-69 RRHQRAHHTIPGIFQ
+69 RRHQRARHTIPQIFQ
-84 AVARQQPD
+84 AVARQQPEH
-92 RLALVDAGSGVCWT
+92 LALVDAGSGTCWT

-116 VANVFHQLGLGP
+116 VANLFRQLG
-128 GDVVAIFLEG
+128 
-138 RPEFVGL
+138 FVP
-145 WLGLAKAGVEAA
+145 A
-157 LLNVNLRREPLA
+157 
-169 FCLGTSGAKALIF
+169 
-182 GGELAAVVAEV
+182 VAEV

-201 LKFCSGDL
+201 VKFCSGDL
-209 GPEGSWPDTQLLDPL
+209 RPEGLLPDTQLLDPL
-224 LKEASTAPLAQ
+224 LKETSTAPLAQ
-235 SPGKGMDDRLFYIYT
+235 PPGKGMDDRLFYIYT

-265 RYYRIAAFGHHA
+265 RYYRIAAFGHHSYRMQA
-277 YSMRPSD
+277 TD
-284 VLYDCLPLYHSAGTM
+284 VIYDCLPLYHSAG
-299 GVLGGGGAQDGGAG
+299 
-313 NPAPSLPSAGNIM
+313 NIV

-332 IYGMTVVLRKKFSA
+332 IYGLTVVLRKKFSA
-346 SRFWDDC
+346 SRFWEDC
-353 VKHNCTVVQYIGEI
+353 VKYNCTVVQYIGEI

-382 HQVRLAVGNG
+382 HCVRLAVGNG

-398 EEFTERFRVRQIG
+398 EEFTERFGVRQIG

-421 SIANMDGKVGS
+421 SIANMDGKVGA

-483 RDPLRRFDG
+483 QDPLRRFDG

-499 SKKIAHSVFCKGDS
+499 SKKIAHSVFRKGDS
-513 AYLSGDV
+513 AYLSGVQTMGVGCRGGGLSSYLLFSPLPGDV

-570 VPGKLGL
+570 VPG
-577 VSPGGRDWRS
+577 
-587 EAGAAVGGCWAHGGR
+587 
-602 GTVFSTEP
+602 
-610 LFLGVEGKA
+610 VEGKA

-646 YARPIFLRLLP
+646 YAQPIFLRLLP
-657 QMDTTGTFKIQ
+657 QVDTTGTFKIQ

-674 EGFDPSQTSDRLFF
+674 EGFDPRQTSDRLFF

-702 VYTQICSGS
+702 VYTRICSGA